1 MEEVLPMGTAGR
13 ARVFLYT
20 GSPVT
25 LGAIHD
31 FMTKDA
37 EKVPEEE
44 GKLFFPSF

>member
-1 MEEVLPMGTAGR
+1 MGTSGR
-13 ARVFLYT
+13 VWVFLHT
-20 GSPVT
+20 GGPVT

-37 EKVPEEE
+37 EKVPEDE